1 LTAMMGNRQHLNLS
15 IDFAVN
21 KVKVKNLEH
30 AASSVGG
37 KNNA

>member
-1 LTAMMGNRQHLNLS
+1 MGNRQHLNLS

-37 KNNA
+37 KKNA